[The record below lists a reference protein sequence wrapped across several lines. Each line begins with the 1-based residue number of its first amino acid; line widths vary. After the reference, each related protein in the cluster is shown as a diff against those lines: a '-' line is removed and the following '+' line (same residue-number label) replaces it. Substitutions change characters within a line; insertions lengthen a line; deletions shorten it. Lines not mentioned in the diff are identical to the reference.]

1 MGDTREPQPESTA
14 AAAAAAALTRAYGYP
29 YPRPE
34 ASFVFAAGRAWPLLG
49 APPLAELRRPLPA
62 VRLGAPLCV
71 AAGGTAA
78 PAGSDEAGGNA
89 PRDAAT
95 PATPDGG
102 LLGDLF
108 PLTAAT
114 PPPGD
119 DGPAGAATDPP
130 PGVLVTHE
138 PWHSRVA
145 ILGIGSNGAP
155 VQLGRKFGRTALL
168 PVLRARLAGAAVVYA
183 PEVAAY
189 ASIPAT
195 IAAAPAGAPPA
206 SVSLTL
212 LSPAQLTA
220 MHATEST
227 YGLVVVPPGSVSLPD
242 VGGEGGVT
250 LDTPCLAYV
259 HRGGALT
266 RGVGRGWDH
275 LLVAEMLR
283 AGGGVSA
290 GGGDAL
296 NQRQVQRLVAGLVA
310 AAAKGRGGWTTEVP
324 PVAAVLAHGTPAA
337 REAAAAA
344 AAAAVAAAAAPSHGD
359 AAADAALDVW
369 VLANLAGAA
378 GRACTLDAVRAAAVP
393 RALIPGH
400 EAVEDAAVAAA
411 VAVWAPRR

>member
-1 MGDTREPQPESTA
+1 M
-14 AAAAAAALTRAYGYP
+14 AAAAALARAYGYP

-49 APPLAELRRPLPA
+49 APSLAELRRPLPA
-62 VRLGAPLCV
+62 VRLGAPLDA
-71 AAGGTAA
+71 AAGGTAD
-78 PAGSDEAGGNA
+78 PGGGSDAGA
-89 PRDAAT
+89 DALRDAVT
-95 PATPDGG
+95 PSTTDGG

-108 PLTAAT
+108 PLRAPSRPSVDDAPPANAT
-114 PPPGD
+114 E
-119 DGPAGAATDPP
+119 AATDAPH
-130 PGVLVTHE
+130 GGWVAHE

-155 VQLGRKFGRTALL
+155 VQLARKFGRTALL

-206 SVSLTL
+206 SVALTL

-227 YGLVVVPPGSVSLPD
+227 YGLVVVPAGTVSLPD
-242 VGGEGGVT
+242 VEGQGGVT
-250 LDTPCLAYV
+250 LDSPCLAYV

-266 RGVGRGWDH
+266 RGVGEGGNH

-283 AGGGVSA
+283 AGGRA
-290 GGGDAL
+290 AAEEGDAL
-296 NQRQVQRLVAGLVA
+296 NQRQVQRLVANLVA
-310 AAAKGRGGWTTEVP
+310 AAAALR
-324 PVAAVLAHGTPAA
+324 HGAPAA
-337 REAAAAA
+337 PEAAASAA
-344 AAAAVAAAAAPSHGD
+344 ATAVAAMAARSPVD
-359 AAADAALDVW
+359 AATDAALDTW
-369 VLANLAGAA
+369 VLGNLAGAA
-378 GRACTLDAVRAAAVP
+378 GRASTLDAVRAAAVP
-393 RALIPGH
+393 RVLIPGH
-400 EAVEDAAVAAA
+400 VAVEDAAAAAA